1 MSPPVSSVAP
11 APQQQQQ
18 QQQRQQAK
26 PRDSGGG
33 PFPKAV
39 PGAEP
44 QTQTPAQKRAAKRAR
59 QRLAK
64 AGRQEAA
71 SEATT
76 ANLSPAAKAAAALQE
91 VTTLASAPTERPAGS
106 LTAEL
111 TAEMFRNKKGAS
123 KKIQVEQHVQDN
135 VARLSHLAS
144 LVTLSLQGEYL
155 PAPPAAPEGET
166 PAQRELK
173 LKKAADELLDDTLA
187 KQGSSSLSGPLALQ
201 KAEAELAVTN
211 RALQPL
217 LDAGLPNDDQVVKL
231 LRDKQATQTT
241 AISKLKAGAPS
252 VAAQKVAL
260 AVGKQKLLEQQTL
273 LDDRVASGKK
283 AAQERMN
290 VRDQLLV
297 QLTAF
302 IDQLSEATDAA
313 DSQLAAAHDAKTQAR
328 KETLQKALE
337 LCGQRELALEDVVFL
352 DADACTHT
360 ATEKERDEA
369 QAAATEHKAINDNL
383 QGQLARLQQ
392 ETSAAVQQANLQQQQ
407 QDQTHQ
413 QQLQAQLQAQQAA
426 APAAATT
433 AEAAAQEQAAAAA
446 SAAAAA
452 ATEAKANADWL
463 TGFPAEE
470 TQLPPKPTTPPDE
483 QQSAFLIRLI
493 MLKQAAKFASLPRM
507 SFEQLQVA
515 PWFMHRLVGDAIWKA
530 C

>member
-1 MSPPVSSVAP
+1 
-11 APQQQQQ
+11 
-18 QQQRQQAK
+18 
-26 PRDSGGG
+26 
-33 PFPKAV
+33 
-39 PGAEP
+39 
-44 QTQTPAQKRAAKRAR
+44 
-59 QRLAK
+59 
-64 AGRQEAA
+64 
-71 SEATT
+71 
-76 ANLSPAAKAAAALQE
+76 
-91 VTTLASAPTERPAGS
+91 
-106 LTAEL
+106 
-111 TAEMFRNKKGAS
+111 
-123 KKIQVEQHVQDN
+123 
-135 VARLSHLAS
+135 
-144 LVTLSLQGEYL
+144 
-155 PAPPAAPEGET
+155 
-166 PAQRELK
+166 
-173 LKKAADELLDDTLA
+173 
-187 KQGSSSLSGPLALQ
+187 
-201 KAEAELAVTN
+201 
-211 RALQPL
+211 
-217 LDAGLPNDDQVVKL
+217 
-231 LRDKQATQTT
+231 
-241 AISKLKAGAPS
+241 
-252 VAAQKVAL
+252 
-260 AVGKQKLLEQQTL
+260 
-273 LDDRVASGKK
+273 
-283 AAQERMN
+283 MN

-313 DSQLAAAHDAKTQAR
+313 DSQLAAAHDAKTQTR

-413 QQLQAQLQAQQAA
+413 HRLQAQLQAQQAA
-426 APAAATT
+426 AAAAATT

-530 C
+530 CWADRSANITVHDTVPQQLLNVTIHVVAGFEEDLKEKATDELRASAARTIAEQQDAQRKRAKIGQP